1 MTPKQSTYSVLEEFS
16 KHDPE
21 LIERNVAHVDLS
33 WVAQQQGGEEI
44 ENQDISF
51 ILERLKWEVTR
62 LANGRINN
70 STLDRVRKMVGGWS
84 AIPNSEILEAGTIAL
99 LLKFRSI

>member
-51 ILERLKWEVTR
+51 ILERLKIERKSITFASSP
-62 LANGRINN
+62 LIPQQTGRNQARYKNI
-70 STLDRVRKMVGGWS
+70 
-84 AIPNSEILEAGTIAL
+84 
-99 LLKFRSI
+99 